1 MMNVDAAYDRIGK
14 AIRKM
19 GYEFVRE
26 ERPTDS
32 PGDRLA
38 FFRSPT
44 MFVRV
49 VWRGRP
55 RFLTLEVEADGEWV
69 EFARRAVGAQGL
81 EEAAV
86 ESLIHAVRNEV
97 DETSTDGGQP

>member
-1 MMNVDAAYDRIGK
+1 MK
-14 AIRKM
+14 
-19 GYEFVRE
+19 E

-38 FFRSPT
+38 FFKSPG
-44 MFVRV
+44 MSLRV

-55 RFLTLEVEADGEWV
+55 RFLTLEVETDGEWV

-81 EEAAV
+81 EDAAV
-86 ESLIHAVRNEV
+86 DSLIHAVRNEV
-97 DETSTDGGQP
+97 DETSSDGGQP